1 MPVTV
6 LTACPTTSRRPDLD
20 RAGPLPVE
28 GVPELSDGGSV
39 VAAPAAE
46 SSDQIGASPSASG
59 LGLGA
64 SGVDDDGDGDGRGA
78 AGPFGGRNRLEVGT
92 LLGLGIG
99 LGELGFS
106 AAALWLG
113 DIE

>member
-1 MPVTV
+1 
-6 LTACPTTSRRPDLD
+6 
-20 RAGPLPVE
+20 
-28 GVPELSDGGSV
+28 VPELSDGRSV
-39 VAAPAAE
+39 GAASTAE
-46 SSDQIGASPSASG
+46 SSDQIGSAPASSG
-59 LGLGA
+59 LGLGL
-64 SGVDDDGDGDGRGA
+64 SSIDDDGDGDGRGA
-78 AGPFGGRNRLEVGT
+78 AGPFGGRNRLDVGT